1 MIGPDHLPPQIGNAD
16 PKGGGVS
23 CTLETNLDDVKRSR
37 LINAL
42 TRANGNRS
50 QAARLL
56 GISRTSVWKQI
67 KKYGIELG
75 S

>member
-1 MIGPDHLPPQIGNAD
+1 MD
-16 PKGGGVS
+16 
-23 CTLETNLDDVKRSR
+23 
-37 LINAL
+37 AL

-67 KKYGIELG
+67 KKYGIQMG